1 MGEFIPSPDARQQL
15 LISKG
20 EQQQLVWSVHL
31 AGWLELGW
39 QVAPPP
45 GQAAPELVQQQQV
58 PVAQAEPAAAARSPV
73 RRGRR
78 AASREPVAPAPE
90 PVAPE
95 PVTPGPVAPEPVAPE
110 PVAPGPVAPEFE
122 QPLAAAAAADPLD
135 GAAAESPL
143 ALPDDLFDDQLS

>member
-39 QVAPPP
+39 QVVPLP
-45 GQAAPELVQQQQV
+45 GQAAPELALQQQV
-58 PVAQAEPAAAARSPV
+58 PVVAEPAAAARPPA

-78 AASREPVAPAPE
+78 AASREPVAP
-90 PVAPE
+90 
-95 PVTPGPVAPEPVAPE
+95 E
-110 PVAPGPVAPEFE
+110 PVAPGLE
-122 QPLAAAAAADPLD
+122 QPLAAADPLD

-143 ALPDDLFDDQLS
+143 ALPDDLFDDPLS

>member
-31 AGWLELGW
+31 AGWLEHGW
-39 QVAPPP
+39 QVAPSP
-45 GQAAPELVQQQQV
+45 GQAAPPLALQQQV
-58 PVAQAEPAAAARSPV
+58 PVVAEPAAAARPPA

-78 AASREPVAPAPE
+78 AASREPVAPE
-90 PVAPE
+90 PA
-95 PVTPGPVAPEPVAPE
+95 
-110 PVAPGPVAPEFE
+110 APGLEAPEFE
-122 QPLAAAAAADPLD
+122 QPLAASAADPLD

-143 ALPDDLFDDQLS
+143 ALPDDLFDDPLS